1 MKNSEIILTVVIMIC
16 IGIMLSLTFNASTYV
31 TFSTAEKN
39 FGKQF
44 TVIGEL
50 NLDKEI
56 IFEPKNNLLTFFAS
70 DSMEN
75 VRKVFFYNTKPQ
87 DFERSEKITMK
98 GFATDSGFIANSI
111 LMKCPSKYNED
122 QLNYKSEI

>member
-1 MKNSEIILTVVIMIC
+1 MKNSEITLTVVIMIC
-16 IGIMLSLTFNASTYV
+16 IGIILSLTFNARTYV